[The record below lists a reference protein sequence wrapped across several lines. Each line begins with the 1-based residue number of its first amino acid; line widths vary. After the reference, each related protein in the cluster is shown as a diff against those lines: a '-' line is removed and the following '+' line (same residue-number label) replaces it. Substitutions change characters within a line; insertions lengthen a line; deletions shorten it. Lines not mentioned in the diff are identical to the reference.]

1 MERTAKEGNLK
12 VGSEMTLHDR
22 SNYIPK
28 FKSGIT
34 N

>member
-1 MERTAKEGNLK
+1 MKEGNLK
-12 VGSEMTLHDR
+12 VDSEMTLYDH
-22 SNYIPK
+22 SNCIPK

>member
-1 MERTAKEGNLK
+1 MKEENKK
-12 VGSEMTLHDR
+12 VGNEIALYDH
-22 SNYIPK
+22 SNYILK